1 MRGLTVQAL
10 IGVHPHEKRRRQP
23 LVIDIEVEV
32 DESIGSGLAGTVD
45 YEVIVAHAERIA
57 GEGHIGLVETFT
69 RQLAQACLE
78 APRARRVR
86 VRVEKPGALA
96 SRSAAAG
103 VEVIVSKD

>member
-1 MRGLTVQAL
+1 MRELTVQAL

-23 LVIDIEVEV
+23 LVVAIEVEV
-32 DESIGSGLAGTVD
+32 AESVGSGLAGTVD
-45 YEVIVAHAERIA
+45 YEVLVAHAERIA

-69 RQLAQACLE
+69 RRLAQACLE

-86 VRVEKPGALA
+86 VRVEKPRALGA
-96 SRSAAAG
+96 RSAVAG